1 MIKIKKSQKLTHQ
14 KWLNLFDVT
23 FIDKKGDE
31 KSWQLASREKEPK
44 CVTDAF
50 KKPDAVIIVPF
61 HKDRKKV
68 VITKEYRVALGDY
81 EYGFPAGLVDEGET
95 IEETARRELKEEAGL
110 NITHFI
116 KMSQPI
122 YSSAG
127 MTDESVALVY
137 VTCDGEPSIEE
148 NLDSEEIH
156 VMLVSQSE
164 ASRLCEN
171 TKLKFDARAWL
182 VLSKFAETGQ
192 L

>member
-1 MIKIKKSQKLTHQ
+1 MEIKKAQKLTHQ

-23 FIDKKGDE
+23 FSDKNGKE
-31 KSWQLASREKEPK
+31 KSWQLASRKKEPK
-44 CVTDAF
+44 CVTGNF
-50 KKPDAVIIVPF
+50 EKPDAVIIVAY
-61 HKDRKKV
+61 HKDHKKI
-68 VITKEYRVALGDY
+68 VITKEYRVPLGDF